1 MSVNNL
7 FKYDIAVIGLG
18 YVGLPLIITAAKAGM
33 KCLGIDI
40 NDKTIKALNNQSSHI
55 ERVKNDDLL
64 ICKENIMNFSTILIV
79 LVMVLIFKKFR
90 VITETEFVF
99 VVGIFTGLVLALVFY
114 RRKKKKDKEPTP

>member
-64 ICKENIMNFSTILIV
+64 ICKENIKFDNLYSEIGDVGTIV
-79 LVMVLIFKKFR
+79 LCV
-90 VITETEFVF
+90 
-99 VVGIFTGLVLALVFY
+99 
-114 RRKKKKDKEPTP
+114 PTPLRDGDPYT